1 MEKGY
6 FITLEGGDGT
16 GKTSQINALKA
27 QLEKTGKTVVT
38 TREPGGSTGAEEIRN
53 LLLQGE
59 PNRWLPMTEVLMLYA
74 ARLDHV
80 ERLIKPELAKGNWV
94 ISDRFADSSMAYQ
107 GYGHDLG
114 EDAVMRVQK
123 SALGDFEPDLTIVL
137 DLPVDLGLARAG
149 VRIEENSCSED
160 RFERMGVNFHE
171 KLREGY
177 LAIAKNNPDRCK
189 VIDASGS
196 VDEVA
201 ALIWAVVQ
209 KKLDVGTGI

>member
-1 MEKGY
+1 MKNGY

-16 GKTSQINALKA
+16 GKTSQINALKT

-137 DLPVDLGLARAG
+137 DLPVELGLARAG

-160 RFERMGVNFHE
+160 RFERMGVEFHE

-177 LAIAKNNPDRCK
+177 LAIAKNNPARCK

-209 KKLDVGTGI
+209 EKLDVDAGI

>member
-1 MEKGY
+1 MKNGY

-16 GKTSQINALKA
+16 GKTSQINALKT

-137 DLPVDLGLARAG
+137 DLPVELGLARAG

-160 RFERMGVNFHE
+160 RFERMGVSFHE

-177 LAIAKNNPDRCK
+177 LAIAKNNPARCK

-209 KKLDVGTGI
+209 EKLDVDAGI